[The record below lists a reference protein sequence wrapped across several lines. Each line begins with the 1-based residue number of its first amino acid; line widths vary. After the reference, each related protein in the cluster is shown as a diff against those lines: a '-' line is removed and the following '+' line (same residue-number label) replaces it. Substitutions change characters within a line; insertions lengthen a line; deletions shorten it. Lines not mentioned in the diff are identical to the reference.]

1 MAMKFSPDETE
12 LPNSYTAIS
21 SGTEKGNLQ
30 VNIKNFP
37 FRFIYLFFKSLTHSI
52 EDERVDSR
60 VNVTHRVSNNLIK
73 TII

>member
-12 LPNSYTAIS
+12 LPNSYIARS
-21 SGTEKGNLQ
+21 SGTEKRNVQ
-30 VNIKNFP
+30 VNIKNFL

-60 VNVTHRVSNNLIK
+60 VNVTHRVSNNLIMYNE
-73 TII
+73 